1 MKYKCCILKADEL
14 TSTGR
19 IYPKSVIDEM
29 YNDIVNRLKD
39 EKIFVIDSDDEI
51 QSVDFK
57 ASIMNSCGDL
67 YDVKYIDGEIWV
79 YVNIINSIKPGRQYI
94 TSFGIGSIDDNNVV
108 LDCKLQHLLLVD
120 EVSYT
125 NFSKMER
132 ID

>member
-39 EKIFVIDSDDEI
+39 EKIFVVDSDDEI

-57 ASIMNSCGDL
+57 ASIMNACGDL

-94 TSFGIGSIDDNNVV
+94 TSFGIGSVDNNNVV

>member
-39 EKIFVIDSDDEI
+39 EKIFVVDSDDEI

-94 TSFGIGSIDDNNVV
+94 TWFGIGSVDNNNVV

>member
-29 YNDIVNRLKD
+29 YNDMVNRLKD
-39 EKIFVIDSDDEI
+39 EKIFVVDSDDEI

-57 ASIMNSCGDL
+57 ASIMNACGDL

-79 YVNIINSIKPGRQYI
+79 YVNIINSIKPERQYI
-94 TSFGIGSIDDNNVV
+94 TSFGIGSVDNNNVV

>member
-29 YNDIVNRLKD
+29 YNDMVNRLKD
-39 EKIFVIDSDDEI
+39 EKIFVVDSDDEI

-57 ASIMNSCGDL
+57 ASIMNACGDL

-94 TSFGIGSIDDNNVV
+94 TSFGIGSIDNNNVV
-108 LDCKLQHLLLVD
+108 LDCKLQYLLLVD

-125 NFSKMER
+125 NFNKMER

>member
-29 YNDIVNRLKD
+29 YNDMVNRLKD
-39 EKIFVIDSDDEI
+39 EKIFVVDSDDEI
-51 QSVDFK
+51 QSIDFK
-57 ASIMNSCGDL
+57 ASIMNACGDL

-79 YVNIINSIKPGRQYI
+79 YVNIINSIKPERQYI
-94 TSFGIGSIDDNNVV
+94 TSFGIGSVDNNNVV